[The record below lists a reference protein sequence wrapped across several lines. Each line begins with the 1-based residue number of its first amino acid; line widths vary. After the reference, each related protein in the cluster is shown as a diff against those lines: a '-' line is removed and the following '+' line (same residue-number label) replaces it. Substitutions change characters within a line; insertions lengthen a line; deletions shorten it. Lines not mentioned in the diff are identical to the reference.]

1 MTTRLSRLARRDPDD
16 IRPYTVKTWGRKQ
29 WLTYFPGLVRAF
41 EGIAADPDG
50 GRDRSPFA
58 AGLRSVNYRRH
69 ACSPTQ
75 PSRSLRPGC
84 GWQDD
89 GRALRAQFYRESR
102 NETLPGHP
110 RALHAVDSVA
120 PVLAIGGPCGVQD
133 DVAIT
138 GASQGIR
145 FDPPD
150 SLSILEVHA
159 QAVGGRKA
167 DDFQV

>member
-69 ACSPTQ
+69 VTFF
-75 PSRSLRPGC
+75 SRIAAAGGEPVIVRLVHQRRDMP
-84 GWQDD
+84 
-89 GRALRAQFYRESR
+89 ALAYFE
-102 NETLPGHP
+102 
-110 RALHAVDSVA
+110 D
-120 PVLAIGGPCGVQD
+120 IGG
-133 DVAIT
+133 
-138 GASQGIR
+138 
-145 FDPPD
+145 
-150 SLSILEVHA
+150 
-159 QAVGGRKA
+159 
-167 DDFQV
+167 